1 LRVLIT
7 GGAGFIGANLAD
19 ALAAQG
25 AEVLVFDNLSRSGVE
40 VNWEW
45 LRARHPGIRLAR
57 EDVRDAG
64 ALRRAVRGVDR
75 IYHFASQVAV
85 TTSVTDPRTDF
96 EINLLGAFNA
106 LEAARVEAPHA
117 GFFFTSTNKVYGGME
132 DVAVERR
139 GDRYEY
145 VDLPRG
151 IAETHPL
158 DFHSPYGCSKGG
170 ADQYV
175 RDYHRIY
182 GLPTVVFRMS
192 CIYGPLQRG
201 NEDQGWVAH
210 FARRAL
216 DGGGLSIYGDGR
228 QVRDILY
235 VGDLVRAFLT
245 AGEHLERTAGRVYNI
260 GGGAEN
266 TVSLRE
272 LIRMLEERC
281 RVTIPVKSH
290 DWRPGDQRIYVSDIR
305 RAEREFGW
313 RPRVGTDEGVGR
325 LVEWLRASLA
335 ATAA

>member
-1 LRVLIT
+1 
-7 GGAGFIGANLAD
+7 
-19 ALAAQG
+19 
-25 AEVLVFDNLSRSGVE
+25 
-40 VNWEW
+40 
-45 LRARHPGIRLAR
+45 
-57 EDVRDAG
+57 
-64 ALRRAVRGVDR
+64 
-75 IYHFASQVAV
+75 
-85 TTSVTDPRTDF
+85 
-96 EINLLGAFNA
+96 
-106 LEAARVEAPHA
+106 
-117 GFFFTSTNKVYGGME
+117 ME